1 MIQWAEVHNCHEPQ
15 GPQIGLRSWTLLFD
29 DAWYALLILAVV
41 ETSSHYV
48 FKALHLDLLIQS
60 CSRLVLLRFL
70 LK

>member
-1 MIQWAEVHNCHEPQ
+1 MIQWAEVDNCHELQ

-48 FKALHLDLLIQS
+48 FNAHIWT
-60 CSRLVLLRFL
+60 F
-70 LK
+70 